1 MKLNIGIIGCG
12 NIAKSVHLPILVKN
26 PDIKAVFISDTDA
39 KALENIGER
48 FGIEGNRRFPDYS
61 EFLGFVDAVFI
72 LTPPHTHYA
81 LVMDCLNHK
90 KHIFVEKPLCMTADE
105 ALSIEK
111 TAGNAGLI
119 VETGYNLRY
128 MPQMKLA
135 KKLLKKGH
143 IGRIITING
152 YYLAELAYLRENKS
166 FYLDPKKGGGV
177 LMDGLCHLIDISSW
191 LADSSIEEAY
201 GFSGTY
207 DDLPVENIADISVR
221 FENGV
226 IGHLQALWAPLSE
239 YLHTE
244 MLKTLRVVG
253 DRGVLTPAIYSG
265 KINEYRA
272 GKGTHTIYPENT
284 DLRNPMWALNRSY
297 LEQDTTF
304 INHIKEGLNN
314 FNKLKESV
322 RIIEILDAIKKNKA
336 YKR

>member
-12 NIAKSVHLPILVKN
+12 NIAKSAHLPILVKN
-26 PDIKAVFISDTDA
+26 PDIEAVFISDTDA
-39 KALENIGER
+39 KALENIGEQ
-48 FGIEGNRRFPDYS
+48 FGIEKNRRFLDYR
-61 EFLGFVDAVFI
+61 ELLGSVEAVFI
-72 LTPPHTHYA
+72 LTPPHTHYD
-81 LVMDCLNHK
+81 LVMDCLGHG

-111 TAGNAGLI
+111 TAGNTGLI
-119 VETGYNLRY
+119 VETGYNLRF
-128 MPQMKLA
+128 MPQLKLA
-135 KKLLKKGH
+135 KKLMIKGH

-152 YYLAELAYLRENKS
+152 YYQAEAAYLRENKS
-166 FYLDPKKGGGV
+166 FYLNSEKGGGV
-177 LMDGLCHLIDISSW
+177 LMDGLCHLIDVSSW
-191 LADSSIEEAY
+191 LADSSIVEAY

-207 DDLPVENIADISVR
+207 DDLPVENIADISVK
-221 FENGV
+221 FENGI

-265 KINEYRA
+265 KTYEYRI
-272 GKGTHTIYPENT
+272 GKGTHTIYPENM

-314 FNKLKESV
+314 INKLKESV
-322 RIIEILDAIKKNKA
+322 HIIEILDAIKKKKA

>member
-12 NIAKSVHLPILVKN
+12 NIAKSVHLPILMKS
-26 PDIKAVFISDTDA
+26 PDIKAVLISDTDA
-39 KALENIGER
+39 KALENTGER
-48 FGIEGNRRFPDYS
+48 FGIERNRRFLDYR
-61 EFLGFVDAVFI
+61 ELLGFVDAVFI

-81 LVMDCLNHK
+81 LVMDCLDYG
-90 KHIFVEKPLCMTADE
+90 KHIFVEKPLCMMADE

-111 TAGNAGLI
+111 TAGNTGLI
-119 VETGYNLRY
+119 VETGYNLRF
-128 MPQMKLA
+128 MPQLKLA
-135 KKLLKKGH
+135 RKLLEKGH
-143 IGRIITING
+143 IGKIITING
-152 YYLAELAYLRENKS
+152 YYLAEAAYLRENKS
-166 FYLDPKKGGGV
+166 FYLDPGKGGGV

-272 GKGTHTIYPENT
+272 GKGTHTIYPENM

-297 LEQDTTF
+297 LEQDTNF

-322 RIIEILDAIKKNKA
+322 HVIEILDAIKKNKA
-336 YKR
+336 YRK